1 MISVNVTFMGKE
13 VKSLTV
19 SGHAGSD
26 EYGKDLV
33 CAGVSTAVT
42 GVCNTLAKYGF
53 LDRGTIEMQEGY
65 VCIET
70 DNATRDDQLILE
82 TLMITLACVEES
94 NGQYI
99 HIKYE
104 EE

>member
-1 MISVNVTFMGKE
+1 
-13 VKSLTV
+13 
-19 SGHAGSD
+19 
-26 EYGKDLV
+26 
-33 CAGVSTAVT
+33 
-42 GVCNTLAKYGF
+42 
-53 LDRGTIEMQEGY
+53 MQEGY

>member
-1 MISVNVTFMGKE
+1 MIKVHFTSHQNHVR
-13 VKSLTV
+13 LTI
-19 SGHAGSD
+19 SGHANSD

-42 GVCNTLAKYGF
+42 GVCNTLAKYDF
-53 LDRGTIEMQEGY
+53 LDHGTIEMKEGY
-65 VCIET
+65 VYIET